1 MGKTFAIPTA
11 DGVLCPHFGHCQ
23 KFAIV
28 KTDGQ
33 NVLSLDFVTPPGH
46 QPGVYPGFLAQQ
58 NVDVVISGGMGVKAQ
73 ELFAQNNIEVF
84 IGVGS
89 ETPEKLVE
97 HYLSDMLKTGQNLCD
112 H

>member
-28 KTDGQ
+28 KTDDQ
-33 NVLSLDFVTPPGH
+33 KVLSVEFITPPGH

-58 NVDVVISGGMGVKAQ
+58 GVNVVISGGMGMKAQ
-73 ELFAQNNIEVF
+73 DIFVQNNIEVC

-89 ETPEKLVE
+89 DNPETLVE
-97 HYLSDMLKTGQNLCD
+97 QYLSQMLKTGQNLCD